1 MSDKILYS
9 YTGIFDTPD
18 EIIHAA
24 GKVAEEGYKEY
35 DVNTPY
41 PVHGMDAAMKLKPSR
56 LGYFALVFGL
66 SGTFAAVLLMT
77 WMTAFD
83 YPIVIG
89 GKPFFALPAFV
100 PIIFEVTVLAA
111 SVSTVL
117 TMLFVFFKFPN
128 NSHPL
133 HDTDYMKAVT
143 SDKYGISIH
152 AEDKLF
158 EEEKVK
164 LLLESLGAKN
174 ITARYFDEEELNVRH
189 VVFEPKFIGLL
200 VAIFIVVSGAT
211 YVTLNKLMYITPF
224 DWMME
229 QGKVIP
235 QETNIVFADG
245 YGMRPPVEGT
255 VSRGMMPYKYKG
267 KPEEAGLNLANP
279 LTPNK
284 ENFALGE
291 NKYNIYCSPCHG
303 YYGEG
308 DSRLRGQF
316 PNPPSIHSEKVR
328 NWTDGRIFH
337 VITEGQNVMPSY
349 TSQLSRE
356 ERWAVVLYI
365 RALQRSLNAKESD
378 LQ

>member
-1 MSDKILYS
+1 MSDKNLYS

-24 GKVAEEGYKEY
+24 EKVAEEGYKKF

-66 SGTFAAVLLMT
+66 SGTFAAVTLMT

-100 PIIFEVTVLAA
+100 PIIFEVTVLSA
-111 SVSTVL
+111 SVATVL
-117 TMLFVFFKFPN
+117 TMLFLFFKFPN

-133 HDTDYMKAVT
+133 HDTDYMKSVT
-143 SDKYGISIH
+143 SDKYGISIQT
-152 AEDKLF
+152 EDELF
-158 EEEKVK
+158 EEEKIK
-164 LLLESLGAKN
+164 IFLAELGAKN
-174 ITARYFDEEELNVRH
+174 ITAQYFDNEEINTKH
-189 VVFEPKFIGLL
+189 TVFEPKFIGLL
-200 VAIFIVVSGAT
+200 AALFIVVSGAT
-211 YVTLNKLMYITPF
+211 YFSLNKVMYMTPF

-229 QGKVIP
+229 QGKTIP
-235 QETNIVFADG
+235 QQSNVVFADG
-245 YGMRPPVEGT
+245 YGMRNPVQGT
-255 VSRGMMPYKYKG
+255 VSRGTLPYKYNG
-267 KPEEAGLNLANP
+267 QPDLAGSELKNP
-279 LTPNK
+279 LFPTK
-284 ENFALGE
+284 ENFATGE
-291 NKYNIYCSPCHG
+291 VKYNIYCSPCHG
-303 YYGEG
+303 FYGEG

-328 NWTDGRIFH
+328 NWSDGRIFH
-337 VITEGQNVMPSY
+337 VITEGQNVMPAY